1 MFARRFVEDANPPL
15 AELLTLTLGSGWPDD
30 PESFGRLE
38 TLAFE
43 SPFRAPSARRAART
57 ASGWA
62 RYLREAAGVELDP
75 DSLVD
80 VRLGLFAAQERPLL
94 SALGLVRE
102 HLRLAAGGWTPPAP
116 RTVVLARVGEAPGGD
131 DRLFELLQAVAAAI
145 NRDERVRKAL
155 RVAVLPRCDAAAVRL
170 LVAGADLANEP
181 GTAGSGAAGARALA
195 FAASGAVMLG
205 TRDGTLRELE
215 AAVGADNLFLFGLG
229 PLETHA
235 WREGRVYRPQDVYA
249 IDPLVRLSLDALVGS
264 RYAPVARRLR
274 LGEAGALRP
283 ARPLARPRRPRRL
296 RPPPGR
302 GARRVRRPA
311 HVHREGDPDA
321 RAHAPLLGGAA
332 LVSGFGRDLAHALRA
347 LARSPGFAASVVLSL
362 AIGIGANA
370 AVFSVASALL
380 LRPLPY
386 ADAERLVILWNRSPG
401 LGIAEDWFS
410 TAQYFDIQAGQRGFE
425 ELAIAIGANYNL
437 TGDGAPERVGTIR
450 ASANLLPMLG
460 ARAAHGRLFGPQ
472 DATPGTGGTAVL
484 GHATWLR
491 RFGGDP
497 GVVGRS
503 LVLNGEPYEVIGVL
517 ERASTCRAR

>member
-1 MFARRFVEDANPPL
+1 
-15 AELLTLTLGSGWPDD
+15 
-30 PESFGRLE
+30 
-38 TLAFE
+38 
-43 SPFRAPSARRAART
+43 
-57 ASGWA
+57 
-62 RYLREAAGVELDP
+62 
-75 DSLVD
+75 
-80 VRLGLFAAQERPLL
+80 
-94 SALGLVRE
+94 
-102 HLRLAAGGWTPPAP
+102 
-116 RTVVLARVGEAPGGD
+116 
-131 DRLFELLQAVAAAI
+131 
-145 NRDERVRKAL
+145 
-155 RVAVLPRCDAAAVRL
+155 
-170 LVAGADLANEP
+170 
-181 GTAGSGAAGARALA
+181 
-195 FAASGAVMLG
+195 MLG

-235 WREGRVYRPQDVYA
+235 WREGHVYRPQDVYA

-274 LGEAGALRP
+274 LGEGGALRP
-283 ARPLARPRRPRRL
+283 ARPLARARRPRRL

-311 HVHREGDPDA
+311 HLHREGDPDA

-332 LVSGFGRDLAHALRA
+332 HVSGFARDLAHALRA
-347 LARSPGFAASVVLSL
+347 LARSPGFALSVVLSL

-410 TAQYFDIQAGQRGFE
+410 TAQYFDVQAGHSGFE

-484 GHATWLR
+484 APRDLAAPLR
-491 RFGGDP
+491 RRSGRRRPLAGPERRAVPGDRRARGGLRPPARGDADARRRAPLRGRRAAEARRRRRVGAQPRGLQHRRQAEAGRVARRGAGGDGP
-497 GVVGRS
+497 DHGRPAPRPS
-503 LVLNGEPYEVIGVL
+503 RVLSA
-517 ERASTCRAR
+517 ERRAHASTSCRSTSRWSATFARRSSC